1 MPLQTNSACE
11 ASGSPVINL
20 VTDSDLHRHTLKN
33 ILLDAGYNAI
43 QVFTSRQLRQDTV
56 LNQRVDVWLIDTS
69 SIPAEV
75 VERVVEGSDAPLL
88 ANDDIPTASHHSH
101 FRRWQKRLLNK
112 LQLMVLP
119 EETEEPALKTTAN
132 GFEKVW
138 VLAASLGGPE
148 AVQRFLERL
157 APDLPIAMVYAQHI
171 ESPSNTKLPKILK
184 RNTPYVIERVT
195 GKQLLAAGKV
205 TVIPVEQ
212 QVQFLDHGEV
222 VVTDGVW
229 QGSFQPAVDQVIAE
243 LARIYRDRL
252 GVIIFSGLCDD
263 GVAGCRVAKACG
275 ATLWAQ
281 SPESCIGVDM
291 PQAAI
296 NTGFVSKQGSPEQLA
311 DALTGLTSDSGTG
324 NHHG

>member
-1 MPLQTNSACE
+1 MPQQINPICE
-11 ASGSPVINL
+11 MANSPVIHL

-33 ILLDAGYNAI
+33 ILLDAGYKVVQILN
-43 QVFTSRQLRQDTV
+43 SRQLMKEAFFNHQ
-56 LNQRVDVWLIDTS
+56 VDAWLVDTS
-69 SIPAEV
+69 SISSDI
-75 VERVVEGSDAPLL
+75 VERIIEKSNAPLL
-88 ANDDIPTASHHSH
+88 ANDDIPAASHHGN

-112 LQLMVLP
+112 LQQMVLSA
-119 EETEEPALKTTAN
+119 EVSEPIVKTTAD

-171 ESPSNTKLPKILK
+171 ENPSNTRLPAILK
-184 RNTPYVIERVT
+184 RSTQYVIERVT
-195 GKQLLAAGKV
+195 GKQQLVSGKV
-205 TVIPVEQ
+205 TVVPVEQ
-212 QVQFLDHGEV
+212 QVSFLDHGEV
-222 VVTDGVW
+222 VVTGAGW
-229 QGSFQPAVDQVIAE
+229 QGSFQPAIDQVIAE

-281 SPESCIGVDM
+281 SPDSCIGVDM
-291 PQAAI
+291 PQAVI
-296 NTGFVSKQGSPEQLA
+296 DTGFVSKQGSPEQLA
-311 DALTGLTSDSGTG
+311 EALTALTSRSSTGTR
-324 NHHG
+324 HG